1 MKLHIIES
9 NFAGA
14 RFTASVCFG
23 RYVKSSITHERIFDC
38 IHQCASFET
47 TSADKSR
54 AQAQA
59 FIDAQPKA
67 TRKRRFDEGHA
78 ESQEAA
84 RNERD
89 YQ

>member
-1 MKLHIIES
+1 MKAHIIES
-9 NFAGA
+9 NFAGV
-14 RFTASVCFG
+14 RFTAAVCFG
-23 RYVKSSITHERIFDC
+23 RYVKSSITRERVFDC
-38 IHQCASFET
+38 EECVASFET
-47 TSADKSR
+47 TSATQSR

-59 FIDAQPKA
+59 YIDAMPKT
-67 TRKRRFDEGHA
+67 TRKRRFSEGDA